1 MTSLSKPTGV
11 GWDEKTDKS
20 ILKLQAQTGF
30 CSHSPQRSKLWL
42 QHCLAL
48 PASLPELVRHL
59 PAPASL
65 PLRHWSNPPVI
76 SFTCAPIKP
85 DSYQSV
91 LQMHQSNWT
100 VISQFYRGTN
110 QTRQLS
116 VLVQMHQ
123 SNWTVISFIDALTKP
138 VICFVE
144 LCTDQT
150 GQCELLVSFTDAPI
164 KLDSYQSVLQRHQS
178 NQTVISFSTDAPI
191 KLDSSQSVSYICIDQ
206 SRQLYIC
213 IDQSRQLSVSFVDA
227 EMKPD
232 SYQFYRCIK
241 ADSYQ
246 YQSVVIKAMA

>member
-1 MTSLSKPTGV
+1 MASLSKPTGV
-11 GWDEKTDKS
+11 GWDEMTDKS
-20 ILKLQAQTGF
+20 ILKLQAQTHF
-30 CSHSPQRSKLWL
+30 CSHSPQHSKLWL
-42 QHCLAL
+42 QHCLTL

-59 PAPASL
+59 PAPACL
-65 PLRHWSNPPVI
+65 PLRHWSNPTVI

-85 DSYQSV
+85 DSFQSV

-110 QTRQLS
+110 QTGQLSVISQFYRGTNQTSYQS

-164 KLDSYQSVLQRHQS
+164 KLDS
-178 NQTVISFSTDAPI
+178 
-191 KLDSSQSVSYICIDQ
+191 SQSVS
-206 SRQLYIC
+206 YIC

-227 EMKPD
+227 QMKPD

-246 YQSVVIKAMA
+246 SVL

>member
-1 MTSLSKPTGV
+1 
-11 GWDEKTDKS
+11 
-20 ILKLQAQTGF
+20 
-30 CSHSPQRSKLWL
+30 
-42 QHCLAL
+42 
-48 PASLPELVRHL
+48 
-59 PAPASL
+59 
-65 PLRHWSNPPVI
+65 
-76 SFTCAPIKP
+76 
-85 DSYQSV
+85 
-91 LQMHQSNWT
+91 MHQSNWT

-164 KLDSYQSVLQRHQS
+164 KLDSYQSV
-178 NQTVISFSTDAPI
+178 
-191 KLDSSQSVSYICIDQ
+191 SYICIDQ